1 VTDVLMERYWPAA
14 LTDSDVR
21 RLMEMTE
28 GCRRVHRVAWLG
40 SWLSADGHDLLCH
53 FRGPDAES
61 MRIAAH
67 ESGTPGGVVWA
78 STVFHSPG
86 VLDEELDGANVAV
99 AHHFAEALPPAA
111 PLTDDGEA
119 ARLSQ
124 HHVRLLRRHRSL
136 DGRRMVS
143 VLRAPDE
150 ASAQRAMQDVGLPV
164 ERLWPV
170 RRIRP

>member
-1 VTDVLMERYWPAA
+1 MERHWPDA
-14 LTDSDVR
+14 LTESDVR
-21 RLMEMTE
+21 RLMAMTE

-40 SWLSADGHDLLCH
+40 SWLSSDGHDLLCH

-67 ESGTPGGVVWA
+67 GSGMPGGAVWA
-78 STVFHSPG
+78 SSVHQSPG
-86 VLDEELDGANVAV
+86 MSDDELDDANVAV
-99 AHHFAEALPPAA
+99 AHLAVETLISDELEP
-111 PLTDDGEA
+111 
-119 ARLSQ
+119 ARLSR
-124 HHVRLLRRHRSL
+124 HGVRLLRRHRSL

-150 ASAQRAMQDVGLPV
+150 AAAQRAMQEAGLPV
-164 ERLWPV
+164 ERLWCV